1 MHFARAK
8 RLGRTTLAET
18 GFLIQ
23 RDPDTVRAPD
33 LAFVARERLPAS
45 YRGGWS
51 QLVPDLVLEVER
63 TDYREEDVLR
73 KVGQWLDY
81 GVTVV
86 WVLYL
91 SSRCLIEFRRDRHF
105 HRYDE
110 SDILTC
116 HDLLPGFAFPLA
128 EVFAPPAEPL

>member
-1 MHFARAK
+1 
-8 RLGRTTLAET
+8 LAEA
-18 GFLIQ
+18 GFLIR

-33 LAFVARERLPAS
+33 LAFVAREHLPATYS
-45 YRGGWS
+45 GGWS

-63 TDYREEDVLR
+63 TDFRQEDVLR
-73 KVGQWLDY
+73 KVGQWLDF

-91 SSRCLIEFRRDRHF
+91 SSQCLTEFRRDRQVR
-105 HRYDE
+105 RYEE

-116 HDLLPGFAFPLA
+116 EDLLPGFAFPLA
-128 EVFAPPAEPL
+128 EVFAPPDEPA